1 MIETEDAMPCNNKKG
16 ASPKSRPASFR
27 RGCLKGPLLVQLSDS
42 LRNCKKLDANCK
54 KCNSLAIEK
63 GLVFA
68 GNLHHIDTA
77 LRNCRWGMG
86 RSNVE
91 AAAAWGN
98 RGVCDGGPNG
108 LHKECRRS
116 SRPVAIS
123 AQPAGA
129 NQIKQDG
136 GAEERR
142 VG

>member
-54 KCNSLAIEK
+54 HCNSLAIEK

-77 LRNCRWGMG
+77 LRNFRWGMG

-91 AAAAWGN
+91 AAAAWRN
-98 RGVCDGGPNG
+98 SGVCDGGLNG
-108 LHKECRRS
+108 LTNECRRV
-116 SRPVAIS
+116 SRLVAIS
-123 AQPAGA
+123 AQPALGTSI
-129 NQIKQDG
+129 QQD
-136 GAEERR
+136 A
-142 VG
+142 